1 MVSGCS
7 TANSG
12 SNGSSGNDGGKV
24 KVVATTDVY
33 ADIVKQVGGDNV
45 DVTPIIASTSTDPHS
60 YEATAADRVKTKDA
74 GLVVVNGGGYDQFLE
89 DMAGKD
95 NSSQKVVNAVKLSGK
110 LTDSEYDHLA
120 EDHKDGH
127 HDHEDGEE
135 HKHAHEFNEHLWYDF
150 DTMKKVATEVA
161 EDLAQLDSAHADSY
175 RENAKKL
182 GTELDTLDSSA
193 EKINGK
199 GKKYISTEP
208 VPDYLIASTGAEN
221 ATPEE
226 FAESIEAEKDV
237 PALVLKETQDL
248 VTEKQVSLVA
258 YNEQTETSQ
267 TKEVLQTAKD
277 AGVAHVSF
285 TETLPENTDYLSW
298 MKTNVSNLEKALS

>member
-1 MVSGCS
+1 
-7 TANSG
+7 
-12 SNGSSGNDGGKV
+12 
-24 KVVATTDVY
+24 
-33 ADIVKQVGGDNV
+33 
-45 DVTPIIASTSTDPHS
+45 
-60 YEATAADRVKTKDA
+60 
-74 GLVVVNGGGYDQFLE
+74 
-89 DMAGKD
+89 
-95 NSSQKVVNAVKLSGK
+95 
-110 LTDSEYDHLA
+110 
-120 EDHKDGH
+120 
-127 HDHEDGEE
+127 
-135 HKHAHEFNEHLWYDF
+135 
-150 DTMKKVATEVA
+150 MKKVATEVA

-182 GTELDTLDSSA
+182 GTELDSLDSSA
-193 EKINGK
+193 NKINGK

>member
-182 GTELDTLDSSA
+182 GTELDSLDSSA
-193 EKINGK
+193 KKINGK

-208 VPDYLIASTGAEN
+208 VPDT
-221 ATPEE
+221 
-226 FAESIEAEKDV
+226 
-237 PALVLKETQDL
+237 
-248 VTEKQVSLVA
+248 
-258 YNEQTETSQ
+258 
-267 TKEVLQTAKD
+267 
-277 AGVAHVSF
+277 
-285 TETLPENTDYLSW
+285 
-298 MKTNVSNLEKALS
+298 

>member
-1 MVSGCS
+1 LCNELNTTLTGKYAGIGALIKYNNQLKNVVIDQAY
-7 TANSG
+7 AN
-12 SNGSSGNDGGKV
+12 
-24 KVVATTDVY
+24 
-33 ADIVKQVGGDNV
+33 
-45 DVTPIIASTSTDPHS
+45 TP
-60 YEATAADRVKTKDA
+60 AAEA
-74 GLVVVNGGGYDQFLE
+74 GLKKGDIILSI
-89 DMAGKD
+89 DDKPMAGKD

-182 GTELDTLDSSA
+182 GTELDSLDSSA
-193 EKINGK
+193 KKINGK